1 MSAFDGKHIIVKVG
15 SVTVLGQTSGS
26 LDYSIDMLETTDKLS
41 KDPVTGITHKTY
53 IPGDRDGTI
62 SIEGNTSMDAN
73 GWPELYDLYANQTV
87 AATIYYGSTVAGQKY
102 YSQSGFLSSLTR
114 TDGQNAIATYSATFQ
129 KSGAASEAVV
139 PT

>member
-1 MSAFDGKHIIVKVG
+1 MAFDGKQVIVKVG
-15 SVTVLGQTSGS
+15 SITVLGQTSGS

-62 SIEGNTSMDAN
+62 GLEGNTSMDAN
-73 GWPELYDLYANQTV
+73 GWPELYSMYAGQTV

-102 YSQSGFLSSLTR
+102 YSQSGWLSSLSR
-114 TDGQNAIATYSATFQ
+114 TDGQNAISTYSATFQ
-129 KSGAASEAVV
+129 KSGAVQELTV

>member
-1 MSAFDGKHIIVKVG
+1 MAFDGKQIIIKVG

-26 LDYSIDMLETTDKLS
+26 LEYSVDMLETTDKLS

-73 GWPELYDLYANQTV
+73 GWPELYDLYAKQTV
-87 AATIYYGSTVAGQKY
+87 AATIYYGSTKAGEKY
-102 YSQSGFLSSLTR
+102 YSQSGFLSAVSR
-114 TDGQNAIATYSATFQ
+114 NDGQNAIATYSATFQ
-129 KSGAASEAVV
+129 KTGAPSENVV

>member
-1 MSAFDGKHIIVKVG
+1 MAFDGKHIIIKVG

-26 LDYSIDMLETTDKLS
+26 LEYSVDMLETTDKLS

-53 IPGDRDGTI
+53 IAGDRDGTI
-62 SIEGNTSMDAN
+62 SIEGNNDMDAN
-73 GWPELYDLYANQTV
+73 GWPELFDLYATQTV
-87 AATIYYGSTVAGQKY
+87 AATIYYGSTVAGEKY
-102 YSQSGFLSSLTR
+102 YSQSGWLSSLSR

-129 KSGAASEAVV
+129 KTGPATEEIV

>member
-1 MSAFDGKHIIVKVG
+1 MAFDGKHVIVKVG

-26 LDYSIDMLETTDKLS
+26 LEYSVDMLETTDKLA
-41 KDPVTGITHKTY
+41 KNPTTGITHKTY
-53 IPGDRDGTI
+53 IAGDRDGTI

-73 GWPELYDLYANQTV
+73 GWPELFDLYADQTV
-87 AATIYYGSTVAGQKY
+87 AATIYYGSTVAGEKY
-102 YSQSGFLSSLTR
+102 YSQSGWLSSLSR

-129 KSGAASEAVV
+129 KTGPATEQVV

>member
-1 MSAFDGKHIIVKVG
+1 MAFDGKKIIIKVG

-26 LDYSIDMLETTDKLS
+26 LEYSVDMLETTDKLS

-53 IPGDRDGTI
+53 IAGDRDGTI

-73 GWPELYDLYANQTV
+73 GWPELFDLYASQTV
-87 AATIYYGSTVAGQKY
+87 AATIYYGSEVAGEKY
-102 YSQSGFLSSLTR
+102 YSQSGWLSSLNR
-114 TDGQNAIATYSATFQ
+114 TDGQNAIATYSASFQ
-129 KSGAASEAVV
+129 KTGPATELVV

>member
-1 MSAFDGKHIIVKVG
+1 MAFDGKQIIVKVG

-26 LDYSIDMLETTDKLS
+26 LEYSVDMLETTDKLS

-53 IPGDRDGTI
+53 IAGDRDGTI

-73 GWPELYDLYANQTV
+73 GWPELYDIYAGQTV
-87 AATIYYGSTVAGQKY
+87 AATIYYGSTTAGEKY
-102 YSQSGFLSSLTR
+102 YSQSGWLSSLSR

-129 KSGAASEAVV
+129 KTGAPSENVV

>member
-1 MSAFDGKHIIVKVG
+1 MAFDGKHIIIKVG

-26 LDYSIDMLETTDKLS
+26 LEYSVDMLETTDKLS

-53 IPGDRDGTI
+53 IAGDRDGTI
-62 SIEGNTSMDAN
+62 SIEGNNDMDAN
-73 GWPELYDLYANQTV
+73 GWPELFDLYATQTV
-87 AATIYYGSTVAGQKY
+87 AATIYYGSTVAGEKY
-102 YSQSGFLSSLTR
+102 YSQSGWLSNLSR

-129 KSGAASEAVV
+129 KTGPATEEIV

>member
-15 SVTVLGQTSGS
+15 SITVLGQTSGS
-26 LDYSIDMLETTDKLS
+26 LDYSIDMLETTDKLT

-73 GWPELYDLYANQTV
+73 GWPELFDVYATQTV
-87 AATIYYGSTVAGQKY
+87 AATIYYGSAVAGQKY

-114 TDGQNAIATYSATFQ
+114 TDGQNAVATYSATFQ
-129 KSGAASEAVV
+129 KSGPATEAIV

>member
-1 MSAFDGKHIIVKVG
+1 MAFDGKQIIIKVG
-15 SVTVLGQTSGS
+15 TVTVLGQTSGS
-26 LDYSIDMLETTDKLS
+26 LEYSVDMLETTDKLS

-53 IPGDRDGTI
+53 IAGDRDGTI

-73 GWPELYDLYANQTV
+73 GWPELFDLYATQTV

-102 YSQSGFLSSLTR
+102 YSQSGWLSSLSR

-129 KSGAASEAVV
+129 KTGPATELVV

>member
-1 MSAFDGKHIIVKVG
+1 MAFDGKRIVIKVG
-15 SVTVLGQTSGS
+15 NVTVLGQTSGS
-26 LDYSIDMLETTDKLS
+26 MDLSVDMLETTDKLS

-62 SIEGNTSMDAN
+62 GIEGNTDMDAN
-73 GWPELYDLYANQTV
+73 GWPELYDMYAGQTV
-87 AATIYYGSTVAGQKY
+87 AATIYYGSTTPGEKY
-102 YSQSGFLSSLTR
+102 YSQSGWLSSLSR

-129 KSGAASEAVV
+129 KSGAISELTV

>member
-1 MSAFDGKHIIVKVG
+1 MAFDGKQIIVKVG

-26 LDYSIDMLETTDKLS
+26 LEYSVDMLETTDKLS

-53 IPGDRDGTI
+53 IAGDRDGTI

-73 GWPELYDLYANQTV
+73 GWPELYDVYAGQTV
-87 AATIYYGSTVAGQKY
+87 AATIYYGSTTAGEKY
-102 YSQSGFLSSLTR
+102 YSQSGWLSSLSR

-129 KSGAASEAVV
+129 KTGAPSENVV